1 LTSSV
6 RKKTGSPSP
15 PEQLQKVVA
24 MNPCVD
30 ARPTA
35 GIQGSSLTTVP
46 ELLKQLPVSYV
57 EPELLLQFSQ
67 EFELFQFELGELILN
82 YISDRPES
90 SVPHEP
96 GWTDLFIVCQGRVRL
111 LAFDPERQR
120 LVSVKSLEIGEIF
133 GADEVFS
140 QTPLPYQAIAA
151 ASAQVARLS
160 CTKIQPWLHQI
171 PDLRDFLEQQTRQR
185 EHLIFFK
192 TCTPLRSLPSSQL
205 QRLLPLLAEVRIA
218 AGERFV
224 DVPVGQTHY
233 CWLRHGQIASLDN
246 GAQPPQSGDSWGYPE
261 LIPANWMAA
270 TELTVYTL
278 PEEHWQA
285 ATAIAPL
292 LLDASPAAVS
302 PLSNSAAG
310 RVGVRGG
317 KGPQSNFPATL
328 PRPSQPPAIAPLTC
342 QGDDDAQLLLDA
354 SEIQFPEPTRRRSR
368 RRLWP
373 TYPLI
378 EQQSTSDC
386 GVACLA
392 MIGQYWGQ
400 RLSLNNLRNL
410 AQVGRAGA
418 SLKNL
423 AGAAERVGFQARPVR
438 ASLGRLVELGQPW
451 VAHWQ
456 GDHYVVVYR
465 TQGDRILI
473 ADPARGKRT
482 LSQAEFL
489 ENWTGYALLLS
500 PTDALKAQKTA
511 EGQSL
516 WRFWKLLL
524 PYQSI
529 LWQIILA
536 SLLIQ
541 VFGLITPLF
550 TQVILDQVVVQKS
563 LPMLHV
569 FALGLIIF
577 SIWRVGITGV
587 RQYLL
592 DYFSNRLDLTL
603 VSGFISHALT
613 LPLKFFESRQV
624 GDIVTR
630 IQENQKIQR
639 FLVRQAISTWL
650 DTLMAVVYLGL
661 MLYYNWRLTLLV
673 LALIP
678 PIVVLTL
685 AATPLL
691 KRVSR
696 EIFNETAEQNSL
708 VVEMMTGLAT
718 VKSAAVEQEVRWRW
732 EDRLVGMLNAQFKGQ
747 KLANGLQVSSGL
759 INAIGGAL
767 LLWYGATL
775 VIQEQ
780 LTIGQFV
787 AFNMLIGSVI
797 DPILNLV
804 GVWDELQEVLIS
816 VERLNDVFSAQPE
829 ERPGHPMLVMPP
841 IQGEV
846 RFEDV
851 TFTYDSSEERNT
863 LQNLSFHIQSGQ
875 TIALVGRSGSGK
887 STLVKLLQGLY
898 HPTRGRILID
908 DHDIRHVSPCSLR
921 SQLGVVPQEC
931 FLFSGTI
938 LENIQLYRTDFSL
951 EQVIEVA
958 KLAEAHGF
966 IQDLPLGY
974 NTKVG
979 ERGSNLSG
987 GQRQRIAIARALLG
1001 NPAILILD
1009 EATSSL
1015 DTESERRFQQN
1026 LSRISCDRTTFI
1038 IAHRLSTVQHADHIL
1053 VLDRGVLVEHGTHE
1067 QLIAERGLY
1076 CHLAHQ
1082 QLNL

>member
-1 LTSSV
+1 
-6 RKKTGSPSP
+6 
-15 PEQLQKVVA
+15 
-24 MNPCVD
+24 MNPCLD
-30 ARPTA
+30 TRSSSST
-35 GIQGSSLTTVP
+35 QGADLVTVP
-46 ELLKQLPVSYV
+46 EILKQLPLSHV
-57 EPELLLQFSQ
+57 EPELLVHFSQ
-67 EFELFQFELGELILN
+67 EFELIQLELGQLIFTYPIN
-82 YISDRPES
+82 S
-90 SVPHEP
+90 HEDHSALDEQN
-96 GWTDLFIVCQGRVRL
+96 TSDLFIVCQGRVRL
-111 LAFDPERQR
+111 LAFDSQR
-120 LVSVKSLEIGEIF
+120 KRPVSVKTLEVGEIF
-133 GADEVFS
+133 GADELFS
-140 QTPLPYQAIAA
+140 HTPLPYQAIAA
-151 ASAQVARLS
+151 SAAQVARL
-160 CTKIQPWLHQI
+160 KQDKVRPWLQQL
-171 PDLRDFLEQQTRQR
+171 PDLQDFLEQQTRQR

-192 TCTPLRSLPSSQL
+192 TSTVLRSLPSYQL
-205 QRLLPLLAEVRIA
+205 QQLLPFYAEARIT
-218 AGERFV
+218 AGERLAKSDLCQV
-224 DVPVGQTHY
+224 NH
-233 CWLRHGQIASLDN
+233 CWLRYGHIAN
-246 GAQPPQSGDSWGYPE
+246 QENAEHPPQVGDSWGYPNPVPTHWVSE
-261 LIPANWMAA
+261 
-270 TELTVYTL
+270 TELTVYKL
-278 PEEHWQA
+278 PAEHWQSA
-285 ATAIAPL
+285 CAIAPM
-292 LLDASPAAVS
+292 LLDHNTSSDQSTPSSHTVRS
-302 PLSNSAAG
+302 EG
-310 RVGVRGG
+310 RGG
-317 KGPQSNFPATL
+317 KG
-328 PRPSQPPAIAPLTC
+328 SQPKLLIRPLATSGFTPPSPNITTIAHSSGTLVDLESSREVPP
-342 QGDDDAQLLLDA
+342 DRADII
-354 SEIQFPEPTRRRSR
+354 EFPTPTQRQSHRRF
-368 RRLWP
+368 WP
-373 TYPLI
+373 SYPFI
-378 EQQSTSDC
+378 EQQSSSDC
-386 GVACLA
+386 GVACIA
-392 MIGQYWGQ
+392 MIGQYWGK
-400 RLSLNNLRNL
+400 RLSINTLRNL
-410 AQVGRAGA
+410 ANVGRSGA

-423 AGAAERVGFQARPVR
+423 AEAAERVGFHARPVR
-438 ASLGRLVELGQPW
+438 ASLGRLVELANPW
-451 VAHWQ
+451 IAHWQ

-465 TQGDRILI
+465 TRGDRILI
-473 ADPARGKRT
+473 ADPARGKRN
-482 LSQAEFL
+482 LSRSEFL
-489 ENWTGYALLLS
+489 ENWTGYALLLD
-500 PTDALKAQKTA
+500 PTNSLKAQKT
-511 EGQSL
+511 EDSQSL
-516 WRFWKLLL
+516 WQFWKLLL
-524 PYQSI
+524 PYRSI

-650 DTLMAVVYLGL
+650 DTLMGVVYLAL

-678 PIVVLTL
+678 PIVLLTL
-685 AATPLL
+685 GATPLL

-718 VKSAAVEQEVRWRW
+718 IKSAAVEQEVRWRW
-732 EDRLVGMLNAQFKGQ
+732 EDRLVGMLNSQFKGQ

-759 INAIGGAL
+759 INAIGSAL

-775 VIQEQ
+775 VIQDQ

-787 AFNMLIGSVI
+787 AFNMLIGSAI
-797 DPILNLV
+797 APILQLV

-816 VERLNDVFSAQPE
+816 VERLNDVFSAKPE
-829 ERPGHPMLVMPP
+829 ERPGQPMLGLPP
-841 IQGEV
+841 IRGEV

-851 TFTYDSSEERNT
+851 TFTYDLSEDRNT
-863 LQNLSFHIQSGQ
+863 LQNLSFQVQPGQ
-875 TIALVGRSGSGK
+875 TVAIVGRSGSGK

-908 DHDIRHVSPCSLR
+908 DHDIRHVSPPSLR

-938 LENIQLYRTDFSL
+938 LENIQLYRPDFSL

-958 KLAEAHGF
+958 KLAEAHAF

-1026 LSRISCDRTTFI
+1026 LARISRNRTTFI
-1038 IAHRLSTVQHADHIL
+1038 IAHRLSTVQHADCIL
-1053 VLDRGVLVEHGTHE
+1053 VLDRGVLVEQGNHE
-1067 QLIAERGLY
+1067 QLITERGLY
-1076 CHLAHQ
+1076 YHLAQQ